1 MSENDS
7 VLVSHF
13 GSDDVSKFQPAEAS
27 YQIHEAWEE
36 SGSPGS
42 EGRFG
47 VFAVSS
53 LFADSFSFWWE
64 TLFSPRFFFVLFW
77 GGLELWWSECAGC
90 ATTSICGSKDVGFM
104 VNWSQEPCHLW
115 WMPSWCG
122 DSFGL
127 LEYSPGQAARFLQ
140 ETNRFHRFHSCFR
153 VHRRTFSSQKRV
165 ELTTWG
171 FSTS

>member
-1 MSENDS
+1 MIVSYIQGFQDIYIYTCIFFFSNFMSENDS

-53 LFADSFSFWWE
+53 LFADSFSF
-64 TLFSPRFFFVLFW
+64 
-77 GGLELWWSECAGC
+77 
-90 ATTSICGSKDVGFM
+90 
-104 VNWSQEPCHLW
+104 
-115 WMPSWCG
+115 
-122 DSFGL
+122 
-127 LEYSPGQAARFLQ
+127 
-140 ETNRFHRFHSCFR
+140 
-153 VHRRTFSSQKRV
+153 
-165 ELTTWG
+165 
-171 FSTS
+171 

>member
-53 LFADSFSFWWE
+53 LFAVFLSFDGGCFHHVFF
-64 TLFSPRFFFVLFW
+64 LFSSGEGWSCDGQNVQDVQQHQFVVAKTW
-77 GGLELWWSECAGC
+77 
-90 ATTSICGSKDVGFM
+90 V
-104 VNWSQEPCHLW
+104 
-115 WMPSWCG
+115 SW
-122 DSFGL
+122 
-127 LEYSPGQAARFLQ
+127 
-140 ETNRFHRFHSCFR
+140 
-153 VHRRTFSSQKRV
+153 
-165 ELTTWG
+165 
-171 FSTS
+171 

>member
-42 EGRFG
+42 EARFG

-53 LFADSFSFWWE
+53 LFADSFVFC
-64 TLFSPRFFFVLFW
+64 FGCFHHVFFCSLLGRV
-77 GGLELWWSECAGC
+77 GVVMVRMCRMCNNINLW
-90 ATTSICGSKDVGFM
+90 
-104 VNWSQEPCHLW
+104 
-115 WMPSWCG
+115 
-122 DSFGL
+122 
-127 LEYSPGQAARFLQ
+127 
-140 ETNRFHRFHSCFR
+140 
-153 VHRRTFSSQKRV
+153 
-165 ELTTWG
+165 
-171 FSTS
+171 